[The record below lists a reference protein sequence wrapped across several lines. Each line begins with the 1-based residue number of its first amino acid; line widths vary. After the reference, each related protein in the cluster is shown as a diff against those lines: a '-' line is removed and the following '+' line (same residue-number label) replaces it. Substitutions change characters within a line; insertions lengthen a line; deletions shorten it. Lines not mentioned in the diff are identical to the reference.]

1 MSGSIDPKLKQECFE
16 RDDFMCRL
24 CGSRNVNNLDAH
36 HIRFRRNPEA
46 DDALW
51 NLISLERQCHDI
63 VHANRILSKNKM
75 QYILWKLVDEPG
87 VTGLQLIR
95 WERKKG
101 NI

>member
-1 MSGSIDPKLKQECFE
+1 MSGSLDPKLKRECLE
-16 RDDFMCRL
+16 RDDYTCRL
-24 CGSRNVNNLDAH
+24 CGSRGVALDAH
-36 HIRFRRNPEA
+36 HIRFRRNPDA

-51 NLISLERQCHDI
+51 NLISLERRCHDT
-63 VHANRILSKNKM
+63 VHANRLLPKNKM

-95 WERKKG
+95 WEKKKG